1 MTTDELITRAQHT
14 LRTGQL
20 NLAVLYMR
28 KALEQTDQTRREL
41 NPDGYAIRQ
50 LKNAFQSYGEAIVAV
65 GNLIVDAYAQA
76 FKPLMD
82 LIATTANTTQND
94 YTLVG
99 PGK

>member
-28 KALEQTDQTRREL
+28 KALEQTDQQRKEL
-41 NPDGYAIRQ
+41 NPLAWKMRQYGKAISHM
-50 LKNAFQSYGEAIVAV
+50 AAVISGAYEALSRGFERVHEIEETER
-65 GNLIVDAYAQA
+65 
-76 FKPLMD
+76 K
-82 LIATTANTTQND
+82 ND
-94 YTLVG
+94 YALVG